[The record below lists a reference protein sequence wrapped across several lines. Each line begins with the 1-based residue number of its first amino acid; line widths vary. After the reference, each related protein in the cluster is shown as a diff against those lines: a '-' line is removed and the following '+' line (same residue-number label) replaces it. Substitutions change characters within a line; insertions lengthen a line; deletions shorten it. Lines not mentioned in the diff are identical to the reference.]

1 MLATPEKRA
10 ALYRMVTPQHICPF
24 GLKSKALLKSQGYAV
39 DDNWLTTREA
49 TDAFKAKWGVDTT
62 PQTFIG
68 GARIGGYDDLR
79 RHFGKAVRDPKQKT
93 YAPVFAVFGSA
104 AVLAAATA
112 FAAGGPDPVMQG
124 VQWFAA
130 FSMVLLAVQKLRDVE
145 TFTNM
150 LLGYDLLAQRVVP
163 YAYAYPFLELLV
175 GVLMAAGALP
185 WLAGPLA
192 LLLGGVGAVSVI
204 KAVYID
210 KRELRCA
217 CTGGG
222 SNVPLGAL
230 SLAENGLMIA
240 MGVWALLGMG

>member
-1 MLATPEKRA
+1 M
-10 ALYRMVTPQHICPF
+10 
-24 GLKSKALLKSQGYAV
+24 
-39 DDNWLTTREA
+39 
-49 TDAFKAKWGVDTT
+49 
-62 PQTFIG
+62 
-68 GARIGGYDDLR
+68 
-79 RHFGKAVRDPKQKT
+79 
-93 YAPVFAVFGSA
+93 FGSA